1 MAKIDKLA
9 RLRAARAGQAFSDGE
24 EDHSDTEI
32 YDEVDENAYREH
44 KRDRVLNDD
53 FIVDDNGDGYAET
66 GADDWDRPQQFSDE
80 EEGNTKREKPRAKV
94 KMTGGPNITSYFK
107 QPVDAK
113 PVKKEKKNKM
123 AKSDLN
129 DILSDFASASTLK
142 RSSPFQSS
150 NVKKS
155 KIPVDTN
162 TTIDTTDTMFYT
174 ANDISNI
181 PPSSPTL
188 GESDQQQ
195 NPHQNILD
203 GLADDNDYMVTGTP
217 MKTSKV
223 ESVKNHE
230 VQSSGDDDED
240 EIVISRRKRNTVQ
253 VDRSII
259 MTSKKSKPIDS
270 SPTRASS
277 SPGHVS
283 DVSNVTF
290 EKMDGQDIF
299 NGMDDD
305 EEGIQMYW
313 FDYAELD
320 TSLLL
325 FGKIKTKDG
334 KLASGVVQVKGMN
347 RHLFVLPREKK
358 INLYGEDGQ
367 EPNEENGYDK
377 PCTPMDAYEE
387 LIPLLMDKYGLD
399 SIKAKP
405 EHMKYAFEHF
415 DIPKES
421 DYLKI
426 LMPFEVPKSQDQ
438 PVPDLSGETFTKI
451 FGTTS
456 TIFESFVMQKCVM
469 GPCWLTIKNPD
480 FTSLKNA
487 THCNIELCINDPND
501 IMVTSSK
508 EKSPSMNIMS
518 INVQPY
524 LNPKNGKQE
533 VGSVAIALYKDL
545 SQESPIPTDLKPDF
559 ETVLVRPIA
568 GSTAL
573 PVGLNKLAEDQKLQ
587 LRGFNNEKILLN
599 CLVGMIKKYDPDV
612 FIGHKLENVTLDI
625 LMHRMKELNISQW
638 SNLGRRARKQ
648 FPDKFGKSNSRF
660 NLFVIREL
668 CAGRLLCDISNEMG
682 QSLTMKCQSWELPE
696 MYEVVCREKYTPI
709 EVNLSNPAIAQDAQK
724 FLRVSAENAISV
736 KIIGKTAFGMKILS
750 LSRELTNLA
759 GNAWSHTLGGTRA
772 GRNEYILLHEFTK
785 EGYIVPDKES
795 RAQKN
800 QNQKNDPQ
808 LHDDNNNNDNEENN
822 STNKKS
828 KYIGG
833 LVFEPEKGLHKNY
846 ILVMDFNSLYP
857 SIIQEFN
864 ICFTTV
870 ERSQLKDDEL
880 PKVPSKTGEMGVLPR
895 LLQQLVNRRREVKN
909 KIKAKG
915 ISDIEKSQLDVEQ
928 MALKVTANSMYGCLG
943 YVNSRFYAKPLAML
957 VTTKGREILMDTR
970 QLAESIGLNVV
981 YGDTDSVMIDTNCD
995 VFNEA
1000 IKVGNDFKGQV
1011 NQRYKLLEIDIDNV
1025 FKRLLLHS
1033 KKKYAALNS
1042 TMTADGEKLNLE
1054 VKGLDMRRREYCP
1067 LSKETSEF
1075 VLNKILISN
1084 DPDEALNEIYEYLE
1098 SITKKFD
1105 SNEIPM
1111 VKLRINTKLSKD
1123 PSKYP
1128 GGKSM
1133 PAVQVALR
1141 MQKLGKIVKAG
1152 NVMTFVITD
1161 YKQEDG
1167 TSVAERA
1174 RSLNEILSTNKTAET
1189 NGTESYKPDKLYY
1202 LEKQLMN
1209 PIIRL
1214 LEKIPGF
1221 DIVRLA
1227 QVFGLDSHRFETRA
1241 RAHAHENELQPLES
1255 TIPDVDRF
1263 RDVQNFELECPH
1275 CSSTLTFGGLQMSNK
1290 YQINFSGLKC
1300 KCGELIHPLAISIQL
1315 EVFIRSILNKY
1326 YECLL
1331 VCDACN
1337 LETRQ
1342 VAVYGKKCIGQN
1354 GLANECNGVM
1364 HMKFNDKMLYNQMMY
1379 LRSIFDVEKGK
1390 NRLLKPLDEADVEGK
1405 VMNKGELD
1413 ALAEQNRQL
1422 FDVWAGVVDKFL
1434 NINGR
1439 RFVDFSSI
1447 FRS

>member
-1 MAKIDKLA
+1 MARKDKLA
-9 RLRAARAGQAFSDGE
+9 RLRAARAGAAFSDS
-24 EDHSDTEI
+24 EDDQDDTKI
-32 YDEVDENAYREH
+32 YDEVDESTYREH

-53 FIVDDNGDGYAET
+53 FIVDDNGNGYAET
-66 GADDWDRPQQFSDE
+66 GADDWDKPQVYSDE
-80 EEGNTKREKPRAKV
+80 EEGLVREKPQAKV
-94 KMTGGPNITSYFK
+94 KMTAGPSIAAYFK
-107 QPVDAK
+107 QPGDTK
-113 PVKKEKKNKM
+113 PKKEKKKKM
-123 AKSDLN
+123 AKADLD
-129 DILSDFASASTLK
+129 DILSGLSAAPK
-142 RSSPFQSS
+142 RKSPFQSEAA
-150 NVKKS
+150 KKPKVEMAVS
-155 KIPVDTN
+155 APAGDVE
-162 TTIDTTDTMFYT
+162 DTTFYT
-174 ANDISNI
+174 AIDA

-188 GESDQQQ
+188 GPTSTV
-195 NPHQNILD
+195 NILD
-203 GLADDNDYMVTGTP
+203 SIHDTGFVAGTP
-217 MKTSKV
+217 KKDVPRSSTA
-223 ESVKNHE
+223 EE
-230 VQSSGDDDED
+230 VPSSDDDD
-240 EIVISRRKRNTVQ
+240 DIIVTRRQRATVD
-253 VDRSII
+253 VDRSVVL
-259 MTSKKSKPIDS
+259 TSKARPVDS
-270 SPTRASS
+270 SPVRRSS
-277 SPGHVS
+277 SPGPLS
-283 DVSNVTF
+283 DVSNITF
-290 EKMDGQDIF
+290 EKMDGETLAS
-299 NGMDDD
+299 DD
-305 EEGIQMYW
+305 GIQFYW

-325 FGKIKTKDG
+325 FGKVKTNEG

-347 RHLFVLPREKK
+347 RHLFVLPRDKK
-358 INLYGEDGQ
+358 INCYGEEGD
-367 EPNEENGYDK
+367 EPNEENRYGQA
-377 PCTPMDAYEE
+377 CTPMDAYEE
-387 LIPLLMDKYGLD
+387 LAPLIMELYGLD
-399 SIKAKP
+399 TLKAKP
-405 EHMKYAFEHF
+405 ERMKYAFEHF
-415 DIPKES
+415 DIPRET

-426 LMPFEVPKSQDQ
+426 LMPYEVPKSQDKHM
-438 PVPDLSGETFTKI
+438 PDMSGETFSKI
-451 FGTTS
+451 FGTTA
-456 TIFESFVMQKCVM
+456 TIFESFVTQKAVM
-469 GPCWLTIKNPD
+469 GPCWLTIRNPD
-480 FTSLKNA
+480 FVSLKNA
-487 THCNIELCINDPND
+487 THCNVELCVNNPND
-501 IMVTSSK
+501 IEVTQGK
-508 EKSPSMNIMS
+508 IPAPSMNVLS

-533 VGSVAIALYKDL
+533 VGTVAIALYKDL
-545 SQESPIPTDLKPDF
+545 SQEAPIPTDLKPDF
-559 ETVLVRPIA
+559 ESVLVRPVA

-573 PVGLNKLAEDQKLQ
+573 PVGLNKLAIDQGLP
-587 LRGFNNEKILLN
+587 LRAFNNEKILLN
-599 CLVGMIKKYDPDV
+599 CLVGMVKKYDPDV
-612 FIGHKLENVTLDI
+612 FVGHKLENVTLDI
-625 LMHRMKELNISQW
+625 LFHRMKELGISQW
-638 SNLGRRARKQ
+638 STFGRRARKQ
-648 FPDKFGKSNSRF
+648 FPDNFGKANSRF

-682 QSLTMKCQSWELPE
+682 QSLTMKCQSWDLPE

-709 EVNLSNPAIAQDAQK
+709 EVNLSNTAIAEDPHK
-724 FLRVSAENAISV
+724 FLRMASENAICV

-795 RAQKN
+795 RAAKN
-800 QNQKNDPQ
+800 QAKNAPTGID
-808 LHDDNNNNDNEENN
+808 NDNEENN
-822 STNKKS
+822 ATNKKA
-828 KYIGG
+828 KYVGG

-870 ERSQLKDDEL
+870 DRSQLKDDEL
-880 PKVPSKTGEMGVLPR
+880 PKVPGKTGELGVLPR

-915 ISDIEKSQLDVEQ
+915 ISEIEKSQLDVEQ

-981 YGDTDSVMIDTNCD
+981 YGDTDSVMIDTNCE

-1000 IKVGNDFKGQV
+1000 IKVGTDFKAQV

-1084 DPDEALNEIYEYLE
+1084 DPEEALNEIYEYLE
-1098 SITKKFD
+1098 GVTKKFD
-1105 SNEIPM
+1105 ANEIPM

-1167 TSVAERA
+1167 ASVAERA
-1174 RSLNEILSTNKTAET
+1174 RSLNEILSTNKTAESS
-1189 NGTESYKPDKLYY
+1189 GTEAYKPDKLFY

-1227 QVFGLDSHRFETRA
+1227 QVLGLDAHRFETRA
-1241 RAHAHENELQPLES
+1241 RAHAHQNELQPLES
-1255 TIPDVDRF
+1255 TIPDAERF
-1263 RDVQNFELECPH
+1263 RDAETFELECPH
-1275 CSSTLTFGGLQMSNK
+1275 CHKHFAFGGIQQSNE
-1290 YQINFSGLKC
+1290 YRVNFNGVQC
-1300 KCGELIHPLAISIQL
+1300 TCGAQIHPLALSVQL
-1315 EVFIRSILNKY
+1315 EAFIRKVLDAY
-1326 YECLL
+1326 YDCVL
-1331 VCDACN
+1331 VCDACS

-1342 VAVYGKKCIGQN
+1342 VAVFGKKCIGQS
-1354 GLANECNGVM
+1354 GTASECNGVM
-1364 HMKFNDKMLYNQMMY
+1364 HQRTTDKMLYNQLLY
-1379 LRSIFDVEKGK
+1379 LRSIFDVEKAK
-1390 NRLLKPLDEADVEGK
+1390 ARELRPIDAEAKP
-1405 VMNKGELD
+1405 MNKGELD
-1413 ALAEQNRQL
+1413 ALAEQNRYL
-1422 FDVWAGVVDKFL
+1422 FGLWGAVVDKFL
-1434 NINGR
+1434 DVNGR
-1439 RFVDFSSI
+1439 RFVNFGSI
-1447 FRS
+1447 FRA

>member
-1 MAKIDKLA
+1 MAKSDKLA
-9 RLRAARAGQAFSDGE
+9 RLRAARAGQAYSDGE
-24 EDHSDTEI
+24 DENIDTEI
-32 YDEVDENAYREH
+32 YDEVDETTYREH

-66 GADDWDRPQQFSDE
+66 GGDDWDQPQNYSDDD
-80 EEGNTKREKPRAKV
+80 GSNSNSKSKPKSKI
-94 KMTGGPNITSYFK
+94 KMTAAPNITSYFK
-107 QPVDAK
+107 QPSEAK
-113 PVKKEKKNKM
+113 PSKKEKKNKI

-129 DILSDFASASTLK
+129 DILSDFTSSSTLK
-142 RSSPFQSS
+142 RKSPFQTSS
-150 NVKKS
+150 VKKS
-155 KIPVDTN
+155 KVEPN
-162 TTIDTTDTMFYT
+162 TTIDTGDTMFYT
-174 ANDISNI
+174 ANDISNV

-188 GESDQQQ
+188 GDVDSEPL
-195 NPHQNILD
+195 PHKNLLD
-203 GLADDNDYMVTGTP
+203 GLADDDGMVTGTP
-217 MKTSKV
+217 MKSAAP
-223 ESVKNHE
+223 
-230 VQSSGDDDED
+230 QSTINITKQVVSSSDDDDDDDE
-240 EIVISRRKRNTVQ
+240 IVVSRRKRNTVQ

-270 SPTRASS
+270 SPIRGSS
-277 SPGHVS
+277 SPGHTS

-290 EKMDGQDIF
+290 EKMDGEDLF
-299 NGMDDD
+299 NSDDN
-305 EEGIQMYW
+305 EGIQMYW

-325 FGKIKTKDG
+325 FGKIKTKEG

-347 RHLFVLPREKK
+347 RHLFVLPRDKK
-358 INLYGEDGQ
+358 INLYGEEGE

-399 SIKAKP
+399 TIKAKP
-405 EHMKYAFEHF
+405 EHMRYAFEHF

-426 LMPFEVPKSQDQ
+426 LMPFELPKSQDQ
-438 PVPDLSGETFTKI
+438 PVPDLSGETFSKI

-456 TIFESFVMQKCVM
+456 TIFESFVMQKSVM

-480 FTSLKNA
+480 FTTLKNA

-501 IMVTSSK
+501 IIVTPNK
-508 EKSPSMNIMS
+508 DKSPSLNVLS

-545 SQESPIPTDLKPDF
+545 SQEAPIPTDLQPDF

-573 PVGLNKLAEDQKLQ
+573 PVGLNKLADEQKIQ

-599 CLVGMIKKYDPDV
+599 CLVGMVKKYDPDV

-638 SNLGRRARKQ
+638 SNFGRRSRKQ
-648 FPDKFGKSNSRF
+648 FPDKFGKANSRF

-724 FLRVSAENAISV
+724 FLRVAAENAISV

-772 GRNEYILLHEFTK
+772 GRNEYILLHEFIK

-795 RAQKN
+795 RMKNHN
-800 QNQKNDPQ
+800 QNNDPQ
-808 LHDDNNNNDNEENN
+808 QQNTGDNDNEENN

-846 ILVMDFNSLYP
+846 VLVMDFNSLYP
-857 SIIQEFN
+857 SIIQEYN

-880 PKVPSKTGEMGVLPR
+880 PKVPTKSGEMGVLPR

-909 KIKAKG
+909 KIKVKG

-943 YVNSRFYAKPLAML
+943 YVNSRFYARPLAML
-957 VTTKGREILMDTR
+957 VTTKGREILLNTR

-1054 VKGLDMRRREYCP
+1054 VKGLDMKRREYCP

-1084 DPDEALNEIYEYLE
+1084 DPEEAVNEIYEYLE
-1098 SITKKFD
+1098 TITKKFEAG
-1105 SNEIPM
+1105 EIPM

-1123 PSKYP
+1123 PTKYP

-1167 TSVAERA
+1167 ASVAERA
-1174 RSLNEILSTNKTAET
+1174 RSLNEVLLTNKTAES
-1189 NGTESYKPDKLYY
+1189 NGTEAYKPDKLFY

-1227 QVFGLDSHRFETRA
+1227 QVLGLDAHRFESRA
-1241 RAHAHENELQPLES
+1241 RAHAHQNELQPLES
-1255 TIPDVDRF
+1255 TIPDVERF
-1263 RDVQNFELECPH
+1263 RDVDEFKLVCPH
-1275 CSSTLTFGGLQMSNK
+1275 CSSAFTFGGLQMSNK

-1300 KCGELIHPLAISIQL
+1300 KCGELIHPLRISIQL
-1315 EVFIRSILNKY
+1315 EVFIRSILHKY
-1326 YECLL
+1326 YHCVL

-1342 VAVYGKKCIGQN
+1342 VAVYGKKCIGQH
-1354 GLANECNGVM
+1354 GSASECNGVM
-1364 HMKFNDKMLYNQMMY
+1364 HMKFNDKMLYNQLMY

-1390 NRLLKPLDEADVEGK
+1390 SRLLKPLNEEDVEGK

-1422 FDVWAGVVDKFL
+1422 FDIWAGVVDKFL
-1434 NINGR
+1434 DVNGR
-1439 RFVDFSSI
+1439 RFVNFGSI
-1447 FRS
+1447 FRG